1 MVLKEATP
9 QNVSFSWI
17 AKTRTVAE
25 ARIGIGEACE
35 MLEAENSYWLMNA
48 SPEVR
53 GSAELVELVE
63 GNRAAIALL
72 GQAYADM
79 KLLDV

>member
-1 MVLKEATP
+1 
-9 QNVSFSWI
+9 
-17 AKTRTVAE
+17 
-25 ARIGIGEACE
+25 